1 LIISILICSSTGC
14 APPLVESLSANRTT
28 EFWALAAEDNA
39 VGGTHAERFGLI
51 DIDGLVVLAT
61 GYSQKC
67 SYSNQG

>member
-1 LIISILICSSTGC
+1 MLLHGVC
-14 APPLVESLSANRTT
+14 AAAVGVLAGKPYHGVL
-28 EFWALAAEDNA
+28 ALGREDYA
-39 VGGTHAERFGLI
+39 VGGTHAESFGFI